1 MVQEICTNIHKGCQK
16 YQVNQR
22 DVLKLVV
29 KYLRLCNE
37 IIFDNDFVVCLPL
50 ATREA
55 VWKFWVSN
63 SDESTLT
70 THLAKMCV
78 ADKSKCQLDLKYV
91 STVKVVTIRG
101 RKFCQSIWKVTFDQ
115 LLYMY
120 QKHCQGNP
128 DFLVLKGTFFNLKT
142 FYAQN
147 SSKKIW
153 KCVSV
158 SCICVVHGQ

>member
-1 MVQEICTNIHKGCQK
+1 M
-16 YQVNQR
+16 NQR

-37 IIFDNDFVVCLPL
+37 IIFDNDFVVCLPF

-70 THLAKMCV
+70 THLAKLCM

-91 STVKVVTIRG
+91 SAVKVVTI
-101 RKFCQSIWKVTFDQ
+101 
-115 LLYMY
+115 
-120 QKHCQGNP
+120 
-128 DFLVLKGTFFNLKT
+128 
-142 FYAQN
+142 
-147 SSKKIW
+147 
-153 KCVSV
+153 
-158 SCICVVHGQ
+158 

>member
-1 MVQEICTNIHKGCQK
+1 M
-16 YQVNQR
+16 
-22 DVLKLVV
+22 
-29 KYLRLCNE
+29 
-37 IIFDNDFVVCLPL
+37 
-50 ATREA
+50 
-55 VWKFWVSN
+55 
-63 SDESTLT
+63 
-70 THLAKMCV
+70 

-115 LLYMY
+115 LLYTY

-158 SCICVVHGQ
+158 NCICIVHGQQSLKSLLQLAKRNNVDLDATNYRTYLVTRLVDGYTHGRQEDSVFPCENEMR